1 MADKTL
7 SNPQNRDRALKML
20 KDVISVL
27 DEYKIDYYLDFGTLL
42 GAVREKGFIP
52 WDDDIDIS
60 LLKQSDYQ
68 KIPAVLKEIE
78 KRFKYK
84 IRLYTFEDAIN
95 RCKKECDRNIY
106 YAKLDDFQVA
116 KIKNKT
122 FFGKDLAV
130 LDIFFKYEYNSY
142 LHWYAAGLTN
152 MVDSK
157 FLLNGLK
164 VIKFYDLNCKI
175 PKDFA
180 AYLSAIY
187 GNWQKPDSKWEKS
200 DNLTVKR

>member
-7 SNPQNRDRALKML
+7 SNPQNRNRALKML

-60 LLKQSDYQ
+60 LLKQSDYK
-68 KIPAVLKEIE
+68 KIPAVLKEIK

-84 IRLYTFEDAIN
+84 TRLYKFEDAIK
-95 RCKKECDRNIY
+95 RCKNECDEDIY
-106 YAKLDDFQVA
+106 FAKKDDFQVA
-116 KIKNKT
+116 KIKKKS
-122 FFGKDLAV
+122 FFGKDLTV
-130 LDIFFKYEYNSY
+130 LDIFFKYEYSSH
-142 LHWYAAGLTN
+142 LHWYAGGLVN
-152 MVDSK
+152 KIDSK
-157 FLLNGLK
+157 YLSEGLK
-164 VIKFYDLNCKI
+164 NVMFYDLNCKI

-187 GNWQKPDSKWEKS
+187 GNWQKPDQKWDKS